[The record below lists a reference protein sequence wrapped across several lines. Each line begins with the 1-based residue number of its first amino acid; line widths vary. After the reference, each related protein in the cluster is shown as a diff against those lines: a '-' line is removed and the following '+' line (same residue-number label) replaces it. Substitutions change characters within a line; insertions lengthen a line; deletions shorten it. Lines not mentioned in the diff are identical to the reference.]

1 MALQRMTYTL
11 PFIFHKK
18 DKCVG
23 GRDVY
28 FFSLLK
34 EGKKPK
40 FASTSS
46 VKAELLPSSRHPKG
60 VTSLFP
66 ILRIL

>member
-40 FASTSS
+40 FGS
-46 VKAELLPSSRHPKG
+46 
-60 VTSLFP
+60 F
-66 ILRIL
+66 